1 MSFGKPH
8 RPCTLEAMSLLKRRI
23 AQALPIIVLITVV
36 VPTAPASSTTQA
48 EVDAAC
54 AESSQALDL
63 LEAARVERDAAQAR
77 YAEII
82 GQREETAYLELRLRD
97 QIQDREDTTNEVRD
111 RVVQRAVD
119 IYMSGGSE
127 ITELVFGVS
136 SVDQIV
142 AGQEFL
148 EAVTSDDLAS
158 ADQLSV
164 VRSEMEVMR
173 ADLADQQRVLLDL
186 EAEAEDIALALEQ
199 SAQVARDTYE
209 TLDGDCRTL
218 YAKRQNELA
227 AARAREA
234 ARRGGG
240 GGGIPAEAT
249 PGFICPMDGWATSFI
264 NDWGFPRSGGR
275 SHKGTDV
282 FAPMG
287 QPVYAVADGSVS
299 LGNGGLGGTTIW
311 LTADYGV
318 AFYYA
323 HLSGFANVSSGQRVS
338 KGQLIGY
345 NGNSGN
351 ARGGSPHLHFQIRPG
366 GRSGVDVNPYY
377 TLARTCR

>member
-1 MSFGKPH
+1 MS
-8 RPCTLEAMSLLKRRI
+8 SLKRRF
-23 AQALPIIVLITVV
+23 AQALPIVVLVTVV
-36 VPTAPASSTTQA
+36 VPTGPAASVTQA

-54 AESSQALDL
+54 AESADALDV
-63 LEAARVERDAAQAR
+63 LEAARAERDAAQER

-82 GQREETAYLELRLRD
+82 AEREQTAYLELRLRD
-97 QIQDREDTTNEVRD
+97 QIQDREDTTNEVRE

-119 IYMSGGSE
+119 IYMSGGTE
-127 ITELVFGVS
+127 ITDLVFGVS
-136 SVDQIV
+136 SVDQIA

-164 VRSEMEVMR
+164 IRTEMEAMR
-173 ADLADQQRVLLDL
+173 QDLADQQRVLLDL
-186 EAEAEDIALALEQ
+186 EAEAEDIAFALEQ

-209 TLDGDCRTL
+209 TLQGDCRTL
-218 YAKRQNELA
+218 YAKRQSELA

-240 GGGIPAEAT
+240 AGGVSAEAT
-249 PGFICPMDGWATSFI
+249 PGFVCPMDPWATSFI

-275 SHKGTDV
+275 THKGTDV

-287 QPVYAVADGSVS
+287 QPVYAVADGTLS
-299 LGNGGLGGTTIW
+299 LGNGGLGGITIW

-351 ARGGSPHLHFQIRPG
+351 AMGGAPHVHFQIRPG
-366 GRSGVDVNPYY
+366 GRSGVDVNPFY
-377 TLARTCR
+377 TLARACR

>member
-1 MSFGKPH
+1 M
-8 RPCTLEAMSLLKRRI
+8 LKRRI
-23 AQALPIIVLITVV
+23 AQALPVIFLITVV
-36 VPTAPASSTTQA
+36 VPTAPALSTTQA

-54 AESSQALDL
+54 AESAGAYDV
-63 LEAARVERDAAQAR
+63 LEAARAERDAAQAR

-82 GQREETAYLELRLRD
+82 GEREETAYLELRLRD

-111 RVVQRAVD
+111 RVVERAVD

-164 VRSEMEVMR
+164 VRTEMETMR
-173 ADLADQQRVLLDL
+173 AELADQQRVLLDL
-186 EAEAEDIALALEQ
+186 EAEAEDLSIALEN
-199 SAQVARDTYE
+199 SAQVARDTFE
-209 TLDGDCRTL
+209 DLEGECRTL
-218 YAKRQNELA
+218 YARRQSELA

-240 GGGIPAEAT
+240 AGGVSAEAT
-249 PGFICPMDGWATSFI
+249 PGFICPMDPWSTSFT
-264 NDWGFPRSGGR
+264 NDWGNPRSGGR
-275 SHKGTDV
+275 THKGTDV

-287 QPVYAVADGSVS
+287 QPVYAVADGTIS

-323 HLSGFANVSSGQRVS
+323 HLSGFADVSSGQRVS
-338 KGQLIGY
+338 KGQPIGY
-345 NGNSGN
+345 NGNTGN

-366 GRSGVDVNPYY
+366 GRSGVDVNPFP
-377 TLARTCR
+377 TLARACR